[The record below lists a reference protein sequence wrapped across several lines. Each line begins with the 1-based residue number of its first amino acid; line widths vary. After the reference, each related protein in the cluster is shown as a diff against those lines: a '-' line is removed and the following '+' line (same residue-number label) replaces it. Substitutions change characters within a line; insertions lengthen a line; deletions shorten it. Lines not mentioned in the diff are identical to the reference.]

1 MSKLKH
7 VLIAVLTDTHT
18 HRLTHLQAAR
28 VREVGQNNC
37 ARHVLGIDSRTF
49 CRARADCSLCRQ
61 SNPTKLSE
69 MKANLYD
76 VEKVT

>member
-18 HRLTHLQAAR
+18 HTLTHLQAAR

-37 ARHVLGIDSRTF
+37 AHHVLGIDSRTVVELELIAPLAG
-49 CRARADCSLCRQ
+49 RATRQ
-61 SNPTKLSE
+61 NCQK
-69 MKANLYD
+69 
-76 VEKVT
+76 